1 MAENLNDS
9 NKTTIRVKLLDDY
22 QDIVID
28 WSAKESNEIRK
39 SIIEQLSAFTRI
51 PSEKVEFLT
60 FLKPY
65 NGNPEN
71 HFVSRHQPG
80 DACLHYDR
88 NSCRSMTQNMRDHFF
103 TNGNCFMLNTMLLLT
118 FDLDKT
124 YVHYFLTHQ
133 DLIDETQCSRYFCLH
148 ACNRA
153 FLDKQAGIVNSDFD
167 SYLRAQPRR
176 IRPNILY
183 YEHFI
188 DMERRKIEILA
199 DFNFAQYFDSYC
211 CRSRHVSMREFDNL
225 QNRIYS
231 PCRG

>member
-1 MAENLNDS
+1 MNEKDSNS
-9 NKTTIRVKLLDDY
+9 NKTTIRVKLSDDY

-28 WSAKESNEIRK
+28 WSAKTSDEIGE

-51 PSEKVEFLT
+51 PSEKMDFLT
-60 FLKPY
+60 FLKPG
-65 NGNPEN
+65 NGNREN
-71 HFVSRHQPG
+71 LFVSYQQPG
-80 DACLHYDR
+80 NACFYYNRRYCDR
-88 NSCRSMTQNMRDHFF
+88 KMEDIRDHFF
-103 TNGNCFMLNTMLLLT
+103 TDGDCFMLNTKLLLT
-118 FDLDKT
+118 FDLDNT
-124 YVHYFLTHQ
+124 YVTYVLTHQ
-133 DLIDETQCSRYFCLH
+133 DLIDETACSADHCH
-148 ACNRA
+148 HTCNRA

-199 DFNFAQYFDSYC
+199 DFNFAQYFDTYC
-211 CRSRHVSMREFDNL
+211 RRSHHVSMREFDNL